1 MKKIFVFSLMF
12 VLAIIGTMLV
22 SCSSYDDEDSSTKEH
37 DASLYGEWVAN
48 DGKKYVHDYYS
59 FYSDGTGIHGSY
71 ESDID
76 WVNEEDDIKWY
87 TVDKNIFILTVENT
101 NTHVMVLRYTLET
114 KHITRNNNIFNARS
128 CARHKL
134 SANKK
139 MVQRYFIVLRLLL
152 CCLCFILAQVM
163 MMTARKE
170 TYQTA

>member
-22 SCSSYDDEDSSTKEH
+22 SCSSDDDEDSSTKEH

-87 TVDKNIFILTVENT
+87 TVDKKYLYIDG
-101 NTHVMVLRYTLET
+101 
-114 KHITRNNNIFNARS
+114 
-128 CARHKL
+128 
-134 SANKK
+134 
-139 MVQRYFIVLRLLL
+139 
-152 CCLCFILAQVM
+152 
-163 MMTARKE
+163 RK
-170 TYQTA
+170 YQYS

>member
-22 SCSSYDDEDSSTKEH
+22 SCSSDDDENSSTKEH

-87 TVDKNIFILTVENT
+87 TVDKKYLYIDGRKYQYSCDGSSL
-101 NTHVMVLRYTLET
+101 
-114 KHITRNNNIFNARS
+114 HIG
-128 CARHKL
+128 
-134 SANKK
+134 NK
-139 MVQRYFIVLRLLL
+139 
-152 CCLCFILAQVM
+152 
-163 MMTARKE
+163 
-170 TYQTA
+170 TYYEK